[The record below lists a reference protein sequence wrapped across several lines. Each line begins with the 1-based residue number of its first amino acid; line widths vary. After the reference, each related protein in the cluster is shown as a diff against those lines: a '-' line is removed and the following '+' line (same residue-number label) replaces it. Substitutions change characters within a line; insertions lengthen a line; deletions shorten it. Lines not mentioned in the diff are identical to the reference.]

1 MVEKIIKSV
10 QYMYVVSREVIDV
23 VVEIVESLNIEQNCE
38 KNFET
43 ISERKDAILRE

>member
-1 MVEKIIKSV
+1 MVEKFIKSV

-23 VVEIVESLNIEQNCE
+23 LVEIVESLNIEHYCE
-38 KNFET
+38 KHFET